1 MRVAFTNN
9 RATVMKVNAKCT
21 LVEQINVWLGR
32 VRCWIKNH
40 KATVMKVNA
49 KCTLVEQINVWLGR
63 VRCWIKNHKL
73 DLALEKDHHTG
84 IRKCGMGGAIGLGL
98 SALYAV
104 WNSRE
109 KLAELTQFN
118 PAQR

>member
-1 MRVAFTNN
+1 MHTMQHTQLFCSCIYSLINTNLIS
-9 RATVMKVNAKCT
+9 A
-21 LVEQINVWLGR
+21 
-32 VRCWIKNH
+32 
-40 KATVMKVNA
+40 
-49 KCTLVEQINVWLGR
+49 
-63 VRCWIKNHKL
+63 
-73 DLALEKDHHTG
+73 G

-118 PAQR
+118 PA